1 MHFGPE
7 SIPILSVCVMSLVAH
22 EYAHGVVAW
31 MHGDPTARDQGRLTL
46 HPLRHLDLWG
56 SLLVPLALIVTASP
70 LLFAWARPIPVERA
84 KLRHP
89 RRDSL
94 RVAIAGPLA
103 NFLLAI
109 GFAALARV
117 LPQAQEAEFW
127 ALLRAVLVAGVAWN
141 CALGL
146 FNLIPIPPLDGAWLL
161 AHFLKL
167 RHILALHHFRRVA
180 LALTVLIAVL
190 PPSRWLFEASLH
202 GAVGTCFGLFGLSPD
217 GMRH

>member
-7 SIPILSVCVMSLVAH
+7 SIAILSVCVLSLVAH

-46 HPLRHLDLWG
+46 HPLPHLDLLG
-56 SLLVPLALIVTASP
+56 SLLVPFALIVTAFP
-70 LLFAWARPIPVERA
+70 VLFAWARPAPIDHA

-89 RRDSL
+89 RRDTL
-94 RVAIAGPLA
+94 RVAVAGPVA
-103 NFLLAI
+103 NLLLAI
-109 GFAALARV
+109 GFAATVRL
-117 LPQAQEAEFW
+117 LPQGEPW
-127 ALLRAVLVAGVAWN
+127 AFARAVLVAGVAWN

-161 AHFLKL
+161 AHSLKL

-180 LALTVLIAVL
+180 LALTVAFAAL
-190 PPSRWLFEASLH
+190 PPSRGLFEVSLH
-202 GAVGTCFGLFGLSPD
+202 GAVGTCFRLFGLSPD
-217 GMRH
+217 GVRH